1 MPRSADPSRRKLWLA
16 RMQRHSQCD
25 LTVAQFCRREGVS
38 VPSFYHWK
46 KKLAVA
52 AQSSQQ
58 ATAKFIPVR
67 VTDPAPR
74 VAATLRLPGGAFIE
88 LPSTLGHEQLAGL
101 VAACVDATKPGTD
114 SESVR

>member
-25 LTVAQFCRREGVS
+25 LTDAQFCRREGVS

-67 VTDPAPR
+67 QR
-74 VAATLRLPGGAFIE
+74 CEAF
-88 LPSTLGHEQLAGL
+88 
-101 VAACVDATKPGTD
+101 
-114 SESVR
+114 